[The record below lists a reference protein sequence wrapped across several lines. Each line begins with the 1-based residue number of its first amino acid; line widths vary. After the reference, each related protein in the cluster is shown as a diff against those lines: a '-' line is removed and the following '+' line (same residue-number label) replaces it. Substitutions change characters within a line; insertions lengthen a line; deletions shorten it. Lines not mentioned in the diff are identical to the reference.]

1 MKAPTQTTEVQAG
14 NRYARQTALPE
25 VGTAGQA
32 RLQATR
38 ALIVGLG
45 GLGSPVALYLAAAG
59 VGTLGLAD
67 DDTVSQDNLQRQ
79 VLYTEAEV
87 GQPKVRCATRRL
99 LALNSTLRV
108 EEYPCRIDRRNAAD
122 IVRAYDMVV
131 DGCDN
136 FATRYL
142 LSDTCATLHIP
153 YIYGAIRGFE
163 GQVSVLCHG
172 QPMRT
177 YRDLYPDEAA
187 MLALAPD
194 KAVLGVTPAVT
205 GSVEAAEALKIA
217 LGCGEP
223 LVGRLWT
230 IDLQTMQ
237 TNLITF

>member
-1 MKAPTQTTEVQAG
+1 MVQTG
-14 NRYARQTALPE
+14 SRYERQTALPE
-25 VGTAGQA
+25 VGTAGQE
-32 RLQATR
+32 RLQNTR
-38 ALIVGLG
+38 VLIVGVG
-45 GLGSPVALYLAAAG
+45 GLGSPIALYLAAAG
-59 VGTLGLAD
+59 VGTLGLVD
-67 DDTVSQDNLQRQ
+67 DDTVSLNNLQRQ

-87 GQPKVRCATRRL
+87 GQPKVHCAARRL
-99 LALNSTLRV
+99 QALNSSLHV
-108 EEYPCRIDRRNAAD
+108 EAHPCRLDRQNAAD
-122 IVRAYDMVV
+122 IVRGYDLVV

-142 LSDTCATLHIP
+142 LSDTCADLHIP

-172 QPMRT
+172 EPMHT

-187 MLALAPD
+187 MLALPPE

-205 GSVEAAEALKIA
+205 GSVQAGEALKIA

-230 IDLQTMQ
+230 IDLRTMQ
-237 TNLITF
+237 TCLITF